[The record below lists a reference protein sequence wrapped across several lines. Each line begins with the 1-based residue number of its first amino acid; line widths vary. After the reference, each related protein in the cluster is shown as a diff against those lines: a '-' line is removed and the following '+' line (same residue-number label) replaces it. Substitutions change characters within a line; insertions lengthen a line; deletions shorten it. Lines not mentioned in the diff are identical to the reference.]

1 MFLAANVKRRRNENA
16 DVVGDVQPFVRPVR
30 RIDISTP
37 RLSKEWRI

>member
-1 MFLAANVKRRRNENA
+1 MFLAASVKRRKEHG
-16 DVVGDVQPFVRPVR
+16 DVVGDFQPFVRPVR